1 MLEPLLHEQI
11 GPFFRHWYERLIR
24 LQFEMIWDSFD
35 QPQIQQMI
43 AEGCPN
49 APPFTGDSDR

>member
-1 MLEPLLHEQI
+1 MLEPLPHERL

-35 QPQIQQMI
+35 RPQIQQMI

-49 APPFTGDSDR
+49 APPSTGDKAP